1 MDCKPDT
8 PAIGVPWIPK
18 KKGCVVCVK
27 GCDDKLMVQ
36 ANNT

>member
-1 MDCKPDT
+1 
-8 PAIGVPWIPK
+8 VLWIPK